1 MHHCFMMRWLAFI
14 YKKKMVRL
22 LKAKLDYQ
30 PNQLQPDQLQ
40 PDQLVLP
47 KWLKVSKE

>member
-1 MHHCFMMRWLAFI
+1 
-14 YKKKMVRL
+14 MVRL

-30 PNQLQPDQLQ
+30 PNQLQPDQL
-40 PDQLVLP
+40 VLP